1 MVKIMMVLMKILM
14 IMMVMRW
21 MVILERDNAYGAEDG
36 DVITSELMMAIVAMV
51 MAKLFVVLI

>member
-1 MVKIMMVLMKILM
+1 MMVLMKILM

-21 MVILERDNAYGAEDG
+21 MVIVERDNEYGAEDG

>member
-1 MVKIMMVLMKILM
+1 MMVLMKILM